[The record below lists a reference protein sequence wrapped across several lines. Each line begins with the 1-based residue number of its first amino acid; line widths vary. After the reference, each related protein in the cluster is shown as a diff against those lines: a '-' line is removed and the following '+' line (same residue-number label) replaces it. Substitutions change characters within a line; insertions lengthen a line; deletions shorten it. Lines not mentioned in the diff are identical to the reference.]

1 MGLIRNAVSKNHQ
14 KIAPVPAAALGWDST
29 VAIGCVAQLPMKSCI
44 GVPSVK
50 YPHSC
55 IAMVLQ
61 TCEEANKGLPALLK
75 ECAARYESCIIH

>member
-1 MGLIRNAVSKNHQ
+1 MGLVRNAKSKNHQ
-14 KIAPVPAAALGWDST
+14 NIAPVPAAALGRDST

-61 TCEEANKGLPALLK
+61 TCEEAGEGLLALLK
-75 ECAARYESCIIH
+75 EFAARYESYIVY